1 MNRAVVALALLV
13 PAAAQAGGQFLPL
26 RGVRPAARGGAFVA
40 GADDPGALWYNP
52 AGLAALLGGD
62 DTQLLLDFAIVG
74 HDVSYTRIDSGG
86 TLLDPVS
93 SEAQVAPLPTLAAQ
107 IDLSDRLSLGFGLL
121 APWSA
126 LDAYPEDGPQRYALV
141 SMHHSV
147 AAIAEV
153 ALAYRLSRN
162 FSIGGGVQNM
172 VSRFRS
178 RMVFSACP
186 GEIVCAPE
194 DPEFDAVGEID
205 GTSWF
210 SPSAVLGAVA
220 DFTYVRLGAAV
231 QLPFAVSSEG
241 TVRVRLPSSG
251 FFNGAHIE
259 GDRADIR
266 TTFPLMVRAG
276 VEVAPSPRLRLE
288 AGIDWEAWSQ
298 QDEIA
303 ITPKDVRVE
312 DAAGVGSYG
321 MNDFTV
327 PRRLQDTLALRV
339 GLETQPLAS
348 VPVTLRGG
356 YVRENGSTRNEYL
369 SVLTVDTDKQVVTA
383 GLGVRVG
390 RVRVDAVY
398 GHVFMKDATVAKGTS
413 CVPQLNPIRSA
424 DASECVHDSDPDH
437 VYVGDGQYQSSW
449 DMFGGGMTVDF

>member
-1 MNRAVVALALLV
+1 M
-13 PAAAQAGGQFLPL
+13 
-26 RGVRPAARGGAFVA
+26 
-40 GADDPGALWYNP
+40 
-52 AGLAALLGGD
+52 
-62 DTQLLLDFAIVG
+62 
-74 HDVSYTRIDSGG
+74 
-86 TLLDPVS
+86 
-93 SEAQVAPLPTLAAQ
+93 
-107 IDLSDRLSLGFGLL
+107 
-121 APWSA
+121 
-126 LDAYPEDGPQRYALV
+126 
-141 SMHHSV
+141 
-147 AAIAEV
+147 
-153 ALAYRLSRN
+153 
-162 FSIGGGVQNM
+162 
-172 VSRFRS
+172 
-178 RMVFSACP
+178 
-186 GEIVCAPE
+186 
-194 DPEFDAVGEID
+194 
-205 GTSWF
+205 
-210 SPSAVLGAVA
+210 
-220 DFTYVRLGAAV
+220 
-231 QLPFAVSSEG
+231 
-241 TVRVRLPSSG
+241 
-251 FFNGAHIE
+251 
-259 GDRADIR
+259 
-266 TTFPLMVRAG
+266 
-276 VEVAPSPRLRLE
+276 
-288 AGIDWEAWSQ
+288 
-298 QDEIA
+298 
-303 ITPKDVRVE
+303 RVE